1 MKQVTYAGTSFITG
15 TAIADS
21 LLALVAALGVSRET
35 ASVHVPALGDDLQIT
50 SVDLVVGPASEV
62 VAIGVSTPGPELIDD
77 AAVLD
82 LDDRARALAV
92 PRASA
97 TTEAMAPIWEY
108 PDDIG

>member
-35 ASVHVPALGDDLQIT
+35 AAVHVPALGDDESIT
-50 SVDLVVGPASEV
+50 SVDLVIGPASEV
-62 VAIGVSTPGPELIDD
+62 VAIGVETSAPELIDA

-82 LDDRARALAV
+82 LDDRARALTIPQAK
-92 PRASA
+92 A
-97 TTEAMAPIWEY
+97 TSEQMPPIWEY